1 MSLLT
6 VGVSDICSAGPVSS
20 GAVGLSG
27 PCGDEQMLLGG
38 CSGEG
43 QVLCLVKCPWL
54 LVPLSCLELVWGRSP
69 ELMSE
74 LEELCW
80 LLMSLG
86 AAVQTEGVAH
96 A

>member
-1 MSLLT
+1 M
-6 VGVSDICSAGPVSS
+6 
-20 GAVGLSG
+20 
-27 PCGDEQMLLGG
+27 
-38 CSGEG
+38 
-43 QVLCLVKCPWL
+43 LCLVKCPWL

>member
-6 VGVSDICSAGPVSS
+6 AGASDICSAGSVTS
-20 GAVGLSG
+20 GAVGLPVAMSKCCWG
-27 PCGDEQMLLGG
+27 MLRGRRG
-38 CSGEG
+38 ACISSVG
-43 QVLCLVKCPWL
+43 L
-54 LVPLSCLELVWGRSP
+54 LARSP
-69 ELMSE
+69 ELVSE
-74 LEELCW
+74 LKELCW